1 MPSLRWAQR
10 PHWRRPAPHW
20 FNRWTNLGA
29 TITRKCCRT
38 WAAAAQPSA
47 ASRSARSQ
55 PFTGTRGPA
64 TPLGTR
70 IFINHGVLAYFGAG
84 ENPRATYQVFSDS
97 MSGGAL
103 MMLTGYYVNAP

>member
-1 MPSLRWAQR
+1 MVTQIAGYVDTANGTLPNGFLQSSFGGSAY
-10 PHWRRPAPHW
+10 
-20 FNRWTNLGA
+20 A
-29 TITRKCCRT
+29 TL
-38 WAAAAQPSA
+38 
-47 ASRSARSQ
+47 

-103 MMLTGYYVNAP
+103 MMLTGYYVIAP